1 MAERCLSPDQKV
13 QPLLLPGPQSFT
25 WMFVGC
31 HCTPITRFSC
41 PGAAEVF
48 PHHSV
53 GCSQGTGS
61 WTCSGFSAQG
71 QVQGEEWV
79 QACCSQQGWEKVLCP
94 SGAAVSWPPC
104 KVATFYQW
112 LQNWSL
118 QSVPAPAGGASLGLT
133 SALPHTPRLQRL
145 RPRISVLYPHPGHGA
160 ELCQV
165 SNTATFQFHLHLRHY
180 FKIQV

>member
-1 MAERCLSPDQKV
+1 M
-13 QPLLLPGPQSFT
+13 
-25 WMFVGC
+25 
-31 HCTPITRFSC
+31 
-41 PGAAEVF
+41 
-48 PHHSV
+48 
-53 GCSQGTGS
+53 QG
-61 WTCSGFSAQG
+61 
-71 QVQGEEWV
+71 
-79 QACCSQQGWEKVLCP
+79 CCSQQGWEKVLCP

-118 QSVPAPAGGASLGLT
+118 QSVPCPCQWCLLGTHFGSASHTTAPEA
-133 SALPHTPRLQRL
+133 

>member
-1 MAERCLSPDQKV
+1 
-13 QPLLLPGPQSFT
+13 
-25 WMFVGC
+25 MFVGC

-79 QACCSQQGWEKVLCP
+79 QGLLLTARVGEGSVPFWGCCVMATLQSSYLLP
-94 SGAAVSWPPC
+94 
-104 KVATFYQW
+104 VATE
-112 LQNWSL
+112 L
-118 QSVPAPAGGASLGLT
+118 VAPERPCPCGWCLLGTHFGSAS
-133 SALPHTPRLQRL
+133 HTTAPEA

-165 SNTATFQFHLHLRHY
+165 SNTATFQFPLAP
-180 FKIQV
+180 